1 MNGSVYI
8 FGKLTSG
15 YTQYPDDNKKT
26 IFKKVA
32 DSIYSKAMIA
42 IRRDGNLVYYIYSR
56 KISDSQG
63 EPQYIGLSLE
73 LNDVYCDDL
82 SALFSLFDD
91 SITKVVLTGK
101 IVEFD
106 DSGEIVAKT
115 SSLYHE
121 QAEVARISK
130 DLLYAVESLPSMTF
144 KKLPPI
150 NYSIGI
156 NEETNLT
163 NNSFANEVANALK
176 NYNVINVYKADNA
189 DAQAIDA
196 YSAKLK
202 KLSSQLSSL
211 TTEKDDLN
219 NELIKVK
226 RQKKRTTVVTV
237 LLSLIVL
244 IIVIFIYVRSDLSQ
258 QIISLRRENDSKED
272 KINNQQ
278 AIISEYAIKN
288 KDLQD
293 KNNKYTT
300 KNKNLLEEINRKTN
314 ELTEAQERIKTLNTS
329 NKYLEGQ
336 VSSLLSQKSSLES
349 QISNLKNQLG
359 KQSQISGTSSS
370 SSNSP
375 YNPSSN
381 NRASS
386 SIRIVYSKKFSMKVG
401 EMVRAQITEGKIT
414 KWEIEKYQ
422 KVAFHTQGDVL
433 IALKPGK
440 YSIWGYVND
449 RPKLFTITIR

>member
-73 LNDVYCDDL
+73 LNDIYCDDL
-82 SALFSLFDD
+82 LALFSLFDD

-202 KLSSQLSSL
+202 KLSSL

-258 QIISLRRENDSKED
+258 QIISLRRENDSKEEE
-272 KINNQQ
+272 INNQLER
-278 AIISEYAIKN
+278 IREYAIEN

-300 KNKNLLEEINRKTN
+300 ENKNLREEINRKTN

-349 QISNLKNQLG
+349 QISNLKNQFG
-359 KQSQISGTSSS
+359 KQSQISSTSSS

-401 EMVRAQITEGKIT
+401 EMIRAQITEGKIT

-422 KVAFHTQGDVL
+422 KVAFHTHGDVL
-433 IALKPGK
+433 IALKSGK

-449 RPKLFTITIR
+449 RPKLFTITVR